1 MKTLSI
7 QEIIDK
13 TLFDEVKKTIIN
25 ESETKEM
32 YQITCENEPVEVFYT
47 EEDANKHL
55 DIYKKKHPEKEF
67 IIEKIKHNSMSE
79 MIDKLDEMGE
89 KLETKENKDMKKFKA
104 KNLADAIMDAY
115 EKGINKIKVNGESYD
130 VKEMYS
136 ELEEAEGVCDECG
149 YSMEE
154 ELLGNQKK
162 IDANKNGK
170 IDADDF
176 KKLRSKK
183 KEMDEESDMDE
194 NAFVLAA
201 DAARDAGKKE
211 FEFPKGSGKMHK
223 VTLKKDISTEEVNE
237 QVDSSMVDEIC
248 TMVKEKMME
257 EKDPCGDYSDEF
269 EFADNV
275 IANSV
280 DLYMN
285 MNELEDEDVYNSLF
299 NLVKDEC
306 GDEVKGY
313 YTKYCSEEGDFS
325 PMDRMYNSDEWVRA
339 QRDVEGLD
347 ESKKKTLRLTESEM
361 IGLIEKIVK
370 KTKTIK
376 ESVPGLQVTK
386 KVQSDSKKENDDY
399 MKDLE
404 KKLKDYSTFDGNDN
418 PEFPKQ
424 IGKGEK
430 MAIQNTEEQ
439 NDDLNINRG
448 GGMQDLD
455 YDYEPSEQFKK
466 RLKMALEG
474 DPKMGN
480 SQEAANV
487 IKSKTGENIS
497 KITQKKK
504 EAIKKE
510 KQISWGHSWMTP
522 EDVKTV
528 NESKKE
534 DKNILEE
541 EIKRM
546 KNIAGYDKKTQ

>member
-1 MKTLSI
+1 MKTLNI

-32 YQITCENEPVEVFYT
+32 YQITCENEPVEVFHT
-47 EEDANKHL
+47 EEEANKHL

-89 KLETKENKDMKKFKA
+89 KLEMEENKDMKKGKA
-104 KNLADAIMDAY
+104 KNLVDAIMDAY

-136 ELEEAEGVCDECG
+136 ELEESEGVCEQCG
-149 YSMEE
+149 YKMEE
-154 ELLGNQKK
+154 ELVGNQKK

-176 KKLRSKK
+176 KKLRSSK
-183 KEMDEESDMDE
+183 KEMDEESNMDE

-201 DAARDAGKKE
+201 DAAKDAGKKE

-237 QVDSSMVDEIC
+237 EVDNSMVGEIC
-248 TMVKEKMME
+248 EMVREKMMD
-257 EKDPCGDYSDEF
+257 EKDPCGDYNDEF
-269 EFADNV
+269 EFADNI
-275 IANSV
+275 IARCV
-280 DLYMN
+280 DFYMN
-285 MNELEDEDVYNSLF
+285 SNEIEDTDVYDSLF
-299 NLVKDEC
+299 DLVKDEC
-306 GDEVKGY
+306 GDEVTGY
-313 YTKYCSEEGDFS
+313 YTQNCEDEGDFS
-325 PMDRMYNSDEWVRA
+325 
-339 QRDVEGLD
+339 GLD
-347 ESKKKTLRLTESEM
+347 ESKKRTLRLNETQL

-376 ESVPGLQVTK
+376 ESVPGLEVTK
-386 KVQSDSKKENDDY
+386 KAQSGSKKENDDY
-399 MKDLE
+399 MKDVE

-439 NDDLNINRG
+439 NDDIDINRG
-448 GGMQDLD
+448 GGMQDLN
-455 YDYEPSEQFKK
+455 YDYEPSEQFKE

-487 IKSKTGENIS
+487 IKSKTGENAS
-497 KITQKKK
+497 KVAKKKK

-510 KQISWGHSWMTP
+510 KQISWGHSWVSP
-522 EDVKTV
+522 EDVRTV

-534 DKNILEE
+534 TKNILEE

>member
-1 MKTLSI
+1 MKTLNI

-13 TLFDEVKKTIIN
+13 TLFDEIKKTIIN

-32 YQITCENEPVEVFYT
+32 YQITCENEPVEVFHT
-47 EEDANKHL
+47 EEDAYKHL

-67 IIEKIKHNSMSE
+67 IIEKIKHTSTSE

-89 KLETKENKDMKKFKA
+89 KLEMKENKDMKKGKA
-104 KNLADAIMDAY
+104 KNLVDAIMDAY

-130 VKEMYS
+130 VKEMYT
-136 ELEEAEGVCDECG
+136 ELEESEGVCEQCG
-149 YSMEE
+149 YKMEE
-154 ELLGNQKK
+154 E
-162 IDANKNGK
+162 
-170 IDADDF
+170 
-176 KKLRSKK
+176 S
-183 KEMDEESDMDE
+183 EMEE

-201 DAARDAGKKE
+201 DKAKDDGEKE

-223 VTLKKDISTEEVNE
+223 VTLKKNIDTNEGDMSLGEKLVGKQHKMDANKNGKIDAEDFKMLKSKKKDVNE
-237 QVDSSMVDEIC
+237 NVDNSMVDEIC
-248 TMVKEKMME
+248 EMVREKMMD
-257 EKDPCGDYSDEF
+257 EKDPCGNYNDEF
-269 EFADNV
+269 DFADN
-275 IANSV
+275 IISTSV

-285 MNELEDEDVYNSLF
+285 MNEIEDTDVYDSLF
-299 NLVKDEC
+299 DLVKDGC
-306 GDEVKGY
+306 GDEVMGY
-313 YTKYCSEEGDFS
+313 YVQNCEEEGDFS
-325 PMDRMYNSDEWVRA
+325 
-339 QRDVEGLD
+339 GLD
-347 ESKKKTLRLTESEM
+347 ESKKKTLRLNETQL

-370 KTKTIK
+370 KTNTIK
-376 ESVPGLQVTK
+376 ESVPGLEVTK
-386 KVQSDSKKENDDY
+386 KAQSGSKKENDDY
-399 MKDLE
+399 MKDVE

-439 NDDLNINRG
+439 NDDIDINRG
-448 GGMQDLD
+448 GGMQDLN
-455 YDYEPSEQFKK
+455 YDYEPSEQFKE

-487 IKSKTGENIS
+487 IKSKTGENAS
-497 KITQKKK
+497 KVAKKKK

-510 KQISWGHSWMTP
+510 KQISWGHSWVSP
-522 EDVKTV
+522 EDVRTV

-534 DKNILEE
+534 TKNILEE

>member
-1 MKTLSI
+1 MKTLNI

-13 TLFDEVKKTIIN
+13 TLFDEVRKTIIN

-32 YQITCENEPVEVFYT
+32 YQITCENEPVEVFQT

-67 IIEKIKHNSMSE
+67 IIEKIKNTSMSE
-79 MIDKLDEMGE
+79 MIDKLDQMGE
-89 KLETKENKDMKKFKA
+89 NLETKEKKSMKNFKA

-149 YSMEE
+149 YKMEE
-154 ELLGNQKK
+154 EELVGNQKK

-176 KKLRSKK
+176 KKLRSSK
-183 KEMDEESDMDE
+183 KEMGEESDMEE

-201 DAARDAGKKE
+201 DAARDAGKEE

-223 VTLKKDISTEEVNE
+223 VTLKKDIETEEEMNEEVN
-237 QVDSSMVDEIC
+237 SSMVGEIC
-248 TMVKEKMME
+248 KMVIEKMMD

-269 EFADNV
+269 EFADNI
-275 IANSV
+275 IAKCV
-280 DLYMN
+280 DFYMN
-285 MNELEDEDVYNSLF
+285 SNEIEDTDVYDSLF
-299 NLVKDEC
+299 DLVKDEC
-306 GDEVKGY
+306 GDEVIGY
-313 YTKYCSEEGDFS
+313 YGKHCNDEGDFS
-325 PMDRMYNSDEWVRA
+325 
-339 QRDVEGLD
+339 GLD
-347 ESKKKTLRLTESEM
+347 ESKKKTLRLTESQM
-361 IGLIEKIVK
+361 ISLVEKIVK
-370 KTKTIK
+370 QTKSIK
-376 ESVPGLQVTK
+376 ESVPGLEVTK
-386 KVQSDSKKENDDY
+386 KAQSGSKKENDDH
-399 MKDLE
+399 MKDVE

-439 NDDLNINRG
+439 NDDIDINRG
-448 GGMQDLD
+448 GGMQDLN
-455 YDYEPSEQFKK
+455 YDYEPSEQFKE

-487 IKSKTGENIS
+487 IKSKTGENTL
-497 KITQKKK
+497 KVAKKKK

-510 KQISWGHSWMTP
+510 KQISWGHSWVSP
-522 EDVKTV
+522 EDVRTV

-534 DKNILEE
+534 TKNILEE